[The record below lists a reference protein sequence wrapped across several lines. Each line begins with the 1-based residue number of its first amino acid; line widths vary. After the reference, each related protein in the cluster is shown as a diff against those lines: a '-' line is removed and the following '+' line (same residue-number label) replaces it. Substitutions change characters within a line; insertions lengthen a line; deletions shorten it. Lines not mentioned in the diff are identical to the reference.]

1 MDWRWY
7 QLSLITDFYNEDLT
21 SKFESLANE
30 PNIFYMSGLDPSGIS
45 FMFGKEQTIPKTA
58 KELFEK
64 AMNQDL
70 LNMVSI

>member
-1 MDWRWY
+1 M
-7 QLSLITDFYNEDLT
+7 
-21 SKFESLANE
+21 ANE